1 MDINASTSSSVA
13 SRSSPGSSSIDA
25 VSAASRRSAQSLSQ
39 ETESTKVRLSAYGQV
54 KSAVAEVQTAA
65 KGLQD
70 SKQLQTADSARKAAE
85 AFVKAYNAEN
95 KTTTDVTR
103 RKGSDGAAGAL
114 ADDPLARSASSGLQR
129 TVRNSDAELKQ
140 AGITRQKD
148 GTLAVDAKAFDA
160 AYAKDASAV
169 KGALGTIGTRVDSV
183 ATRQLSS
190 AGTVGRTVDS
200 LNSKVTNLENKQA
213 NQQANQQDLQSLLD
227 ASRRQVEEQASRFST
242 GPFASGVAAYKGIF
256 SI

>member
-13 SRSSPGSSSIDA
+13 SRSSLSSSSTDA
-25 VSAASRRSAQSLSQ
+25 VSAASRRSAQSLAQ
-39 ETESTKVRLSAYGQV
+39 EAESTKVRLSAYGQV
-54 KSAVAEVQTAA
+54 KSAVADVQTAA

-70 SKQLQTADSARKAAE
+70 GKQLQTADSARKAAE
-85 AFVKAYNAEN
+85 AFVKAYNAES
-95 KTTTDVTR
+95 KTTAEVTR
-103 RKGSDGAAGAL
+103 RKGSDGAVGAL

-129 TVRNSDAELKQ
+129 AVRNSDAELKQ
-140 AGITRQKD
+140 AGIARQKD

-160 AYAKDASAV
+160 AYAKDANAV
-169 KGALGTIGTRVDSV
+169 KASLGTVGARVDAV

-200 LNSKVTNLENKQA
+200 LNSKVANLENKQA
-213 NQQANQQDLQSLLD
+213 SQQDLQSLLD
-227 ASRRQVEEQASRFST
+227 ASQRKVEAQASRFST